1 MKKNG
6 AKKSKKKVVLIVIAV
21 VLAIIAGL
29 LTVGYYAVEKAFSVL
44 TNSLYQSSSMQEEVT
59 LEENKSSGTLPG
71 EPGATNGTGGDT
83 DGQTGGADSGGA
95 KSADNSAL
103 EAARKK
109 LGVSGSMKFSA
120 EKLKEL
126 EKSVSM
132 GDKLAVMAII
142 GRALSPEDYQTLL
155 AMTGGGITQE
165 EIGRAYSI
173 LSKSLSTEDKSKIYE
188 YYAKYAYLLQDN

>member
-1 MKKNG
+1 
-6 AKKSKKKVVLIVIAV
+6 
-21 VLAIIAGL
+21 
-29 LTVGYYAVEKAFSVL
+29 
-44 TNSLYQSSSMQEEVT
+44 
-59 LEENKSSGTLPG
+59 
-71 EPGATNGTGGDT
+71 
-83 DGQTGGADSGGA
+83 
-95 KSADNSAL
+95 
-103 EAARKK
+103 
-109 LGVSGSMKFSA
+109 MKFSA
-120 EKLKEL
+120 EKVKEL

-173 LSKSLSTEDKSKIYE
+173 LSKSLSTQDKSKIYE

>member
-1 MKKNG
+1 MKKDG
-6 AKKSKKKVVLIVIAV
+6 MKKSKKKIVLIVIAV
-21 VLAIIAGL
+21 LLAVIIGL
-29 LTVGYYAVEKAFSVL
+29 LAAGYFAVEKAFSVL
-44 TNSLYQSSSMQEEVT
+44 TDSLYQSSSVQEEVT
-59 LEENKSSGTLPG
+59 LEENKSSGKLP
-71 EPGATNGTGGDT
+71 EETGAPNGSSGAA
-83 DGQTGGADSGGA
+83 DGQTDGADSGEA
-95 KSADNSAL
+95 KGADNSAL
-103 EAARKK
+103 DAARKK

-120 EKLKEL
+120 EKVKEL

-173 LSKSLSTEDKSKIYE
+173 LSKSLSTQDKSKIYE